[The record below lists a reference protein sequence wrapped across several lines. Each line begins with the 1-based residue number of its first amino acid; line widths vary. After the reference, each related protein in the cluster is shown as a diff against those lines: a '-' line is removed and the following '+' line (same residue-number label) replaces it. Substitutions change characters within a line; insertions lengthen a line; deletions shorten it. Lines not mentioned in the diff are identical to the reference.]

1 MNKLALIVGLSGIVL
16 TKQEKIFLKKENPW
30 GVILFSRNIQ
40 NILQLKKLI
49 IDIKK
54 TVNDKKYPIL
64 IDEEGGKV
72 SRISKIVNLSNYSQE
87 YFGKLYLSDKKNF
100 LKQYNTYINII
111 SYVFNYVGI
120 NINTVPVLDVRR
132 KKSHTVIGSRSF
144 STDPKIVSKLG
155 KICIKNY
162 YKNKI
167 FTVVKHIPGH
177 GLSLYDSHFKTP
189 TITLKSKE
197 LTKKDFKPFNLT
209 SSLFAMTGHII
220 YNAYDKNNTA
230 THSKIVIK
238 EVIRK
243 KINFK
248 GILIS
253 DDITMKSL
261 KYSIEKNALMAL
273 ESGCNLALH
282 CNGKI
287 KQMKRLAK
295 VVPKIDNFTEKK
307 TSQFYKFLG

>member
-1 MNKLALIVGLSGIVL
+1 MNTKALIIGLNGASL
-16 TKQEKIFLKKENPW
+16 TEKEKTFLIKEKPW
-30 GVILFSRNIQ
+30 GVILFSRNID
-40 NILQLKKLI
+40 NILQLKKLV

-72 SRISKIVNLSNYSQE
+72 SRINKIVNLSHFSQE
-87 YFGKLYLSDKKNF
+87 YFGKLYVNDKKEF
-100 LKQYNTYINII
+100 LKKYNTYINIT
-111 SYVFNYVGI
+111 SYILNYVGI

-132 KKSHTVIGSRSF
+132 KKAHSVIGSRSY
-144 STDPKIVSKLG
+144 SSDPEIVSKLG
-155 KICIKNY
+155 NICTKYY
-162 YKNKI
+162 YKHKI
-167 FTVVKHIPGH
+167 STVAKHIPGH

-189 TITLKSKE
+189 RITIKSKE
-197 LTKKDFKPFNLT
+197 LTKKDFKPFRLT
-209 SSLFAMTGHII
+209 NSFFAMTGHVI

-243 KINFK
+243 KIKFK

-253 DDITMKSL
+253 DDISMKSL
-261 KYSIEKNALMAL
+261 KHNIENNALKAL
-273 ESGCNLALH
+273 ESGCNLILH

-287 KQMKRLAK
+287 KEMNRLAR

-307 TSQFYKFLG
+307 TSQFYKFLR

>member
-1 MNKLALIVGLSGIVL
+1 M
-16 TKQEKIFLKKENPW
+16 
-30 GVILFSRNIQ
+30 ILFSRNIE

-49 IDIKK
+49 TDIKK
-54 TVNDKKYPIL
+54 TVSDKKYPIL

-72 SRISKIVNLSNYSQE
+72 SRISKIVNLSSYSQE
-87 YFGKLYLSDKKNF
+87 YFGKLYLNDKKNF
-100 LKQYNTYINII
+100 QNQYNTYINII
-111 SYVFNYVGI
+111 SHVLNYVGI
-120 NINTVPVLDVRR
+120 NINTVPVLDVKR
-132 KKSHTVIGSRSF
+132 KKSHNVIGSRSF
-144 STDPKIVSKLG
+144 STDAKIVSKLG
-155 KICIKNY
+155 KICIKYY

-167 FTVVKHIPGH
+167 STVVKHIPGH

-189 TITLKSKE
+189 CITIKSKE
-197 LTKKDFKPFNLT
+197 LIKKDFKPFHLT
-209 SSLFAMTGHII
+209 NSFFAMTGHVI

-253 DDITMKSL
+253 DDISMKSL
-261 KYSIEKNALMAL
+261 KYNIEKNALKAL
-273 ESGCNLALH
+273 ESGCNLVLH

-287 KQMKRLAK
+287 KEMNRLAR